1 MKAFISHKIIP
12 ILALFLL
19 TTITLALQGCFFG
32 PGLLDWEYNLPNGY
46 MIVRVNAE
54 TIELH
59 KKKSNNSSE
68 TIIHKYVE
76 KFMYSERYVC
86 LKCTYD
92 TSEKIASNRDDST
105 PVYFLFDTQS
115 AEYIEMCSE
124 KDLMEYI
131 TELKDSVF
139 SEWIDTKTVSREDT
153 EGR

>member
-1 MKAFISHKIIP
+1 MKAFISHTIIP
-12 ILALFLL
+12 ILTLFLL

-92 TSEKIASNRDDST
+92 TLGKTVGNEDDST
-105 PVYFLFDTQS
+105 PVYILFDTQT
-115 AEYIEMCSE
+115 ANYIEMCSD
-124 KDLMEYI
+124 KDLIEYI
-131 TELKDSVF
+131 IMLKGSF
-139 SEWIDTKTVSREDT
+139 SEWIDTKTESIGTTDR
-153 EGR
+153 R